1 MHWGWKNVNA
11 LTMLADDGTPTTHE
25 DDPDR
30 AVLAALAIQEAVHR
44 YAAALT
50 EQDGIELKLKIGAS
64 TGEVIA
70 VTMGGHAHREETAM
84 GRAVTLAARMEE
96 SCEPGT
102 VLVDE
107 NTYRSAR
114 GLFEWQSLGEIAVK
128 GLEQPLAVYRPL
140 AHSAMPGREQ
150 SIEEQDSPLPGIAL

>member
-1 MHWGWKNVNA
+1 MNA
-11 LTMLADDGTPTTHE
+11 LIRLERQAS
-25 DDPDR
+25 
-30 AVLAALAIQEAVHR
+30 AVLQRLVQEYEGR
-44 YAAALT
+44 GQF
-50 EQDGIELKLKIGAS
+50 EQACK
-64 TGEVIA
+64 
-70 VTMGGHAHREETAM
+70 
-84 GRAVTLAARMEE
+84 
-96 SCEPGT
+96 PGT